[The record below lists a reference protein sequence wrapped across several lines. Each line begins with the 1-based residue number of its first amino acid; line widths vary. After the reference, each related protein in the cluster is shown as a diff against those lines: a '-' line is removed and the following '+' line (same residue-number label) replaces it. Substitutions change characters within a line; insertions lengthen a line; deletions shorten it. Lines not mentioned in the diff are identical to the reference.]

1 MQSSSPRKNHHS
13 FTLIELLVVIA
24 IIAILAGML
33 LPALSKARA
42 KAIAVSCKSNLKQIG
57 VASALYCDENRDW
70 FAMGTDPVAD
80 PDNNI
85 SNLDTNSRFWV
96 RKLGEMIDVCQDL
109 PADNGILT
117 VDEKELGPFVCNAR
131 CSSINSACY
140 SYSVNTIVHECDRS
154 LAIRRTRVTKPTKLM
169 EFYDNS
175 HEGWTNLPN
184 RNLFTLDFEL
194 ANGDAYHNDGSFT
207 HNKKCNV
214 LLVDGHVDDTQRKD
228 TFYVLQYTGLK

>member
-1 MQSSSPRKNHHS
+1 MKRTS

-33 LPALSKARA
+33 LPALSKARS

-57 VASALYCDENRDW
+57 VASALYCDENRDY
-70 FAMGTDPVAD
+70 FAMGRDKTAD
-80 PDNNI
+80 SANNI
-85 SNLDTNSRFWV
+85 SDLDTNSRFWV

-131 CSSINSACY
+131 CASINSACY
-140 SYSVNTIVHECDRS
+140 SYAVNLIHGYEDLPS
-154 LAIRRTRVTKPTKLM
+154 IRRTRVTKPTKLI
-169 EFYDNS
+169 EVYDNS
-175 HEGWTNLPN
+175 IENWTNVVNTSLV
-184 RNLFTLDFEL
+184 TLDFSL
-194 ANGDAYHNDGSFT
+194 ANGDENHNDGSFT

-214 LLVDGHVDDTQRKD
+214 LLVDGHVDDIQRKD
-228 TFYVLQYTGLK
+228 TFYVLTYTGLR